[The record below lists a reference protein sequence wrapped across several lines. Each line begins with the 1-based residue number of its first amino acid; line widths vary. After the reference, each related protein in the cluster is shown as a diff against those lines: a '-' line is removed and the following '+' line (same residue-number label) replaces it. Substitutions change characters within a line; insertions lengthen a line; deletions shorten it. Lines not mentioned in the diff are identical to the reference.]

1 MKRKRTMNRRSHNM
15 LELPVLEYLGY
26 RGILEYNSRD
36 NNRIYGKICY
46 PEDPQTPSKNHGFA
60 GDDLEEAEKLFHS
73 CVDRIIA
80 NRQYSHECEE
90 WKKVTDYESVRCVVD
105 ILPDKFR
112 QRVKDGIFDKSLLY
126 GVKGGC
132 YAPPLYYVTKA
143 WDIILK
149 GTLEPVDFMIGPEEE
164 DDCTEESIAEFLRE
178 NNATRSRCDACKD
191 NDCMKDLWRE
201 LFDIDI
207 DTLEIDF
214 HLFDMH
220 LPPNVSTKE
229 YEDYFSDVL
238 NGVNE
243 WILGSVNYPE
253 NESIFHDS
261 VASLMEFTAQ
271 IILWREGKL

>member
-1 MKRKRTMNRRSHNM
+1 M
-15 LELPVLEYLGY
+15 LELPVLEYHGY

-46 PEDPQTPSKNHGFA
+46 PEAPQTPSKNHGFA
-60 GDDLEEAEKLFHS
+60 GDDLEAAEKLFHS

-90 WKKVTDYESVRCVVD
+90 WKKVTDYESVRCVMD

-112 QRVKDGIFDKSLLY
+112 QRVTEGTFDKNLLY

-132 YAPPLYYVTKA
+132 YAVPLFFVTKA
-143 WDIILK
+143 WDIKLK
-149 GTLEPVDFMIGPEEE
+149 GTLETISFMIGPEEE
-164 DDCTEESIAEFLRE
+164 DDCTEEDIREYLAE
-178 NNATRSRCDACKD
+178 NMATRTRSEATRD
-191 NDCMKDLWRE
+191 NDSMKELWKE

-207 DTLEIDF
+207 DKLPVDF
-214 HLFDMH
+214 HNFDKH
-220 LPPNVSTKE
+220 LPPNVSMRE
-229 YEDYFSDVL
+229 YEDYFEDIP
-238 NGVNE
+238 NGINE

-253 NESIFHDS
+253 NESIYHDS

>member
-1 MKRKRTMNRRSHNM
+1 MTKKQHTD
-15 LELPVLEYLGY
+15 LPVLEYKGFKGL
-26 RGILEYNSRD
+26 LEYNASD
-36 NNRIYGKICY
+36 NGRIYGTICH
-46 PEDPQTPSKNHGFA
+46 PEEPGTPLDNWGFA
-60 GDDLEEAEKLFHS
+60 QDNIEDATQLFKSQVEKIISYRAYKKDLT
-73 CVDRIIA
+73 
-80 NRQYSHECEE
+80 E
-90 WKKVTDYESVRCVVD
+90 WKRVTDYESVRCVVD
-105 ILPDKFR
+105 IVPDKFR
-112 QRVKDGIFDKSLLY
+112 QRVKDGIFDKSLLH

-191 NDCMKDLWRE
+191 NDRMKDLWKE

-229 YEDYFSDVL
+229 YEDYFSDVP

-271 IILWREGKL
+271 VLLWREDKLLYY

>member
-1 MKRKRTMNRRSHNM
+1 MTKKQHTD
-15 LELPVLEYLGY
+15 LPVLEYKGFKGL
-26 RGILEYNSRD
+26 LEYNTSD
-36 NNRIYGKICY
+36 NSRIYGSICP
-46 PEDPQTPSKNHGFA
+46 PEEPGTPLENWGFA
-60 GDDLEEAEKLFHS
+60 QDNIEDATQLFNSQVEKIISYRGYKKDLT
-73 CVDRIIA
+73 
-80 NRQYSHECEE
+80 E
-90 WKKVTDYESVRCVVD
+90 WKRVTDYESVRCVVD

-112 QRVKDGIFDKSLLY
+112 QRVKDGIFDKSLLH

-178 NNATRSRCDACKD
+178 NYATRSRCDACKD
-191 NDCMKDLWRE
+191 NDRMKDLWRE

-229 YEDYFSDVL
+229 YEDYFSDVP

-253 NESIFHDS
+253 NEIIFHDS

-271 IILWREGKL
+271 VLLWREDKLIYY

>member
-1 MKRKRTMNRRSHNM
+1 MTNKQHTD
-15 LELPVLEYLGY
+15 LPVLEYKGFKGL
-26 RGILEYNSRD
+26 LEYNASD
-36 NNRIYGKICY
+36 NSRIYGSICP
-46 PEDPQTPSKNHGFA
+46 PEEPGTPLDNWGFA
-60 GDDLEEAEKLFHS
+60 QDNIEDATQLFKSQVEKIISYRAYKKDLT
-73 CVDRIIA
+73 
-80 NRQYSHECEE
+80 E
-90 WKKVTDYESVRCVVD
+90 WKRVTDYESVRCVVD

-112 QRVKDGIFDKSLLY
+112 QRVKDGIFDKSLLH

-149 GTLEPVDFMIGPEEE
+149 GTLEPVDFMIGPEED

-229 YEDYFSDVL
+229 YEDYFSDVP

-271 IILWREGKL
+271 VLLWREDKLIYY

>member
-1 MKRKRTMNRRSHNM
+1 MTKKQHTD
-15 LELPVLEYLGY
+15 LPVLEYKGFIGL
-26 RGILEYNSRD
+26 LEYNASD
-36 NNRIYGKICY
+36 NGRIYGTICP
-46 PEDPQTPSKNHGFA
+46 PEEPGTPLDNWGFA
-60 GDDLEEAEKLFHS
+60 QDNIEDATQLFKSQVEKIISYRAYKKDLT
-73 CVDRIIA
+73 
-80 NRQYSHECEE
+80 E
-90 WKKVTDYESVRCVVD
+90 WKRVTDYESVRCVVD
-105 ILPDKFR
+105 IVPDKFR
-112 QRVKDGIFDKSLLY
+112 QRVKDGIFDKSLLH

-178 NNATRSRCDACKD
+178 NNATRSRCNACKD
-191 NDCMKDLWRE
+191 NDRMKDLWKE

-229 YEDYFSDVL
+229 YEDYFSDVP

-271 IILWREGKL
+271 VLLWREDKLLYY

>member
-1 MKRKRTMNRRSHNM
+1 MTKKQHTD
-15 LELPVLEYLGY
+15 LPVLEYKGFKGL
-26 RGILEYNSRD
+26 LEYNASD
-36 NNRIYGKICY
+36 NGRIYGSICP
-46 PEDPQTPSKNHGFA
+46 PEEPGTPLDNWGFA
-60 GDDLEEAEKLFHS
+60 QDNIEDATQLFKSQVEKIISYRAYKKDLT
-73 CVDRIIA
+73 
-80 NRQYSHECEE
+80 E
-90 WKKVTDYESVRCVVD
+90 WKRVTDYESVRCVVD

-112 QRVKDGIFDKSLLY
+112 QRVKDGIFDKSLLH

-178 NNATRSRCDACKD
+178 NNATRSRCNACKD
-191 NDCMKDLWRE
+191 NDRMKDLWKE

-229 YEDYFSDVL
+229 YEDYFSDVP

-271 IILWREGKL
+271 VLLWREDKLIYY

>member
-1 MKRKRTMNRRSHNM
+1 MTKKQHTD
-15 LELPVLEYLGY
+15 LPVLEYKGFIGL
-26 RGILEYNSRD
+26 LEYNASD
-36 NNRIYGKICY
+36 NGRIYGTICP
-46 PEDPQTPSKNHGFA
+46 PEEPGTPLDNWGFA
-60 GDDLEEAEKLFHS
+60 QDNIEDATQLFKSQVEKIISYRAYKKDLT
-73 CVDRIIA
+73 
-80 NRQYSHECEE
+80 E
-90 WKKVTDYESVRCVVD
+90 WKIVTDYESVRCVVD
-105 ILPDKFR
+105 IVPDKFR
-112 QRVKDGIFDKSLLY
+112 QRVKDGIFDKSLLH

-178 NNATRSRCDACKD
+178 KNATRSRCDACKD
-191 NDCMKDLWRE
+191 NDRMKDLWKE

-229 YEDYFSDVL
+229 YEDYFSDVP

-271 IILWREGKL
+271 VLLWREDKLLYY

>member
-1 MKRKRTMNRRSHNM
+1 MTKKQHTD
-15 LELPVLEYLGY
+15 LPVLEYKGFKGL
-26 RGILEYNSRD
+26 LEYNASD
-36 NNRIYGKICY
+36 NGRIYGSICP
-46 PEDPQTPSKNHGFA
+46 PEEPGTPLDNWGFA
-60 GDDLEEAEKLFHS
+60 QDNIEDATQLFKSQVEKIISYRAYKKDLT
-73 CVDRIIA
+73 
-80 NRQYSHECEE
+80 E
-90 WKKVTDYESVRCVVD
+90 WKRVTDYESVRCVVD

-112 QRVKDGIFDKSLLY
+112 QRVKDGIFDKSLLH

-149 GTLEPVDFMIGPEEE
+149 GTLEPVDFMIGPEED

-178 NNATRSRCDACKD
+178 NNTTRSRYDACKD

-229 YEDYFSDVL
+229 YEDYFSDVP

-271 IILWREGKL
+271 VLLWREDKLIYY

>member
-1 MKRKRTMNRRSHNM
+1 MTKKQHTD
-15 LELPVLEYLGY
+15 LPVLEYKGFKGL
-26 RGILEYNSRD
+26 LEYNASD
-36 NNRIYGKICY
+36 NGRIYGSIY
-46 PEDPQTPSKNHGFA
+46 PPEEPGTPLDNWGFA
-60 GDDLEEAEKLFHS
+60 QDNIEDATQLFKSQVEKIISYRAYKKDLT
-73 CVDRIIA
+73 
-80 NRQYSHECEE
+80 E
-90 WKKVTDYESVRCVVD
+90 WKRVTDYESVRCVVD
-105 ILPDKFR
+105 IVPDKFR
-112 QRVKDGIFDKSLLY
+112 QRVKDGIFDKSLLH

-178 NNATRSRCDACKD
+178 KNATRSRCDACKD
-191 NDCMKDLWRE
+191 NDRMKDLWKE

-229 YEDYFSDVL
+229 YEDYFSDVP

-271 IILWREGKL
+271 VLLWREDKLLYY

>member
-1 MKRKRTMNRRSHNM
+1 MTKNEHRDLPI
-15 LELPVLEYLGY
+15 LEYKGFRGVLEY
-26 RGILEYNSRD
+26 NTRD
-36 NNRIYGKICY
+36 NGRIHGRICP
-46 PEDPQTPSKNHGFA
+46 PEEPGTPLDDWGFA
-60 GDDLEEAEKLFHS
+60 QDNIEDATQLFKSQVEKIISYRAYKKDLT
-73 CVDRIIA
+73 
-80 NRQYSHECEE
+80 E
-90 WKKVTDYESVRCVVD
+90 WKRVTDYESVRCVVD

-112 QRVKDGIFDKSLLY
+112 QRVKDGIFDKSLLH

-149 GTLEPVDFMIGPEEE
+149 GTLEPIDFMIGPEED
-164 DDCTEESIAEFLRE
+164 DDCTDESIAEFLRE

-191 NDCMKDLWRE
+191 NDRMKDLWKE

-229 YEDYFSDVL
+229 YEDYFSDVP

-243 WILGSVNYPE
+243 WILESVNYPE

-271 IILWREGKL
+271 VLLWREDKLIYY

>member
-1 MKRKRTMNRRSHNM
+1 MTKKQHTD
-15 LELPVLEYLGY
+15 LPVLEYKGFIGL
-26 RGILEYNSRD
+26 LEYNASD
-36 NNRIYGKICY
+36 NGRIYGTICP
-46 PEDPQTPSKNHGFA
+46 PEEPGTPLDNWGFA
-60 GDDLEEAEKLFHS
+60 QDNIEDATQLFKSQVEKIISYRAYKKDLT
-73 CVDRIIA
+73 
-80 NRQYSHECEE
+80 E
-90 WKKVTDYESVRCVVD
+90 WKRVTDYESVRCVVD
-105 ILPDKFR
+105 IVPDKFR
-112 QRVKDGIFDKSLLY
+112 QRVKDGIFDKSLLH

-178 NNATRSRCDACKD
+178 KNATRSRCDACKD
-191 NDCMKDLWRE
+191 NDRMKDLWKE

-229 YEDYFSDVL
+229 YEDYFSDVP

-271 IILWREGKL
+271 VLLWREDKLLYY

>member
-1 MKRKRTMNRRSHNM
+1 MTKKQHTD
-15 LELPVLEYLGY
+15 LPVLEYKGFIGL
-26 RGILEYNSRD
+26 LEYNASD
-36 NNRIYGKICY
+36 NGRIYGTICP
-46 PEDPQTPSKNHGFA
+46 PEEPGTPLDNWGFA
-60 GDDLEEAEKLFHS
+60 QDNIEDATQLFKSQVEKIISYRAYKKDLT
-73 CVDRIIA
+73 
-80 NRQYSHECEE
+80 E
-90 WKKVTDYESVRCVVD
+90 WKRVTDYESVRCVVD
-105 ILPDKFR
+105 IVPDKFR
-112 QRVKDGIFDKSLLY
+112 QRVKDGIFDKSLLH

-191 NDCMKDLWRE
+191 NDRMKDLWKE

-229 YEDYFSDVL
+229 YEDYFSDVP

-271 IILWREGKL
+271 VLLWREDKLLYY

>member
-1 MKRKRTMNRRSHNM
+1 MTKNEHRD
-15 LELPVLEYLGY
+15 LPVLEYKGF
-26 RGILEYNSRD
+26 RGVLEYDANG
-36 NNRIYGKICY
+36 RIHGRICP
-46 PEDPQTPSKNHGFA
+46 PEEPETPLEHWGFA
-60 GDDLEEAEKLFHS
+60 QDNIEDATQFFKSQVEKIISYRAYKKDL
-73 CVDRIIA
+73 V
-80 NRQYSHECEE
+80 E
-90 WKKVTDYESVRCVVD
+90 WKKVTDYESVRSVVD
-105 ILPDKFR
+105 IVPDKFR
-112 QRVKDGIFDKSLLY
+112 QRVKDGIFDKSLLD

-149 GTLEPVDFMIGPEEE
+149 GTLEPMDFMIGPEED

-191 NDCMKDLWRE
+191 NDRMKVLWKE

-207 DTLEIDF
+207 DTLEVDF

-220 LPPNVSTKE
+220 LPPNVSKKE
-229 YEDYFSDVL
+229 YEDYFGDVP
-238 NGVNE
+238 NGINE

-271 IILWREGKL
+271 VLLWREDKLIYW